1 MTDSGL
7 VTFTTLSEIFIVC
20 DSRNQ
25 QNCVRVVCLTTSIK
39 ILKTAL
45 ELYVG

>member
-25 QNCVRVVCLTTSIK
+25 QNCV
-39 ILKTAL
+39 
-45 ELYVG
+45 ELYAQLLTLKFLRQP